1 MTNELLQTLQRL
13 HDQLHANA
21 ELDAETR
28 ESLKRIASEIQTS
41 LEASEGASVDSSILG
56 QLRTWIDELEAS
68 HPQLTKIVSQVI
80 ERLAD
85 MGI

>member
-13 HDQLHANA
+13 HEQLHANT
-21 ELDAETR
+21 ELDAETK
-28 ESLKRIASEIQTS
+28 ETLKRIAAEIQQS
-41 LEASEGASVDSSILG
+41 LEASDGGPLDSSLMG
-56 QLRTWIDELEAS
+56 QLRAWIDELEAS
-68 HPQLTKIVSQVI
+68 HPQLTKIASQVI

>member
-13 HDQLHANA
+13 HEQLHTNT
-21 ELDAETR
+21 ELDTETK
-28 ESLKRIASEIQTS
+28 ETLKRIAAEIQQS
-41 LEASEGASVDSSILG
+41 LEASEGEPLDSSLLG
-56 QLRTWIDELEAS
+56 QLKAWIDELEAN
-68 HPQLTKIVSQVI
+68 HPQLTKIASQVI